1 MKVEKDNK
9 GEKYSGFKEARNR
22 MVSSQ
27 IIARGIKDKR
37 VIAAM
42 QTVPREIFVSSEYSS
57 SAYDDRPLP
66 IGMGQTISQ
75 PFIVA
80 LMTESLELSRDMKV
94 LEIGTG
100 SGYQSAV
107 LAEIAKE
114 VYSVEINDELYNR
127 TKKILAS
134 YPNIKLSNHDGS
146 IGWKKHS
153 PYDRI
158 IVTAAPSDIPEAYY
172 GQLKEDGI
180 MVIPVGPSSWSQE
193 LYKIIKTGGRIK
205 RIKICDVAFVPLTG
219 KGREL

>member
-1 MKVEKDNK
+1 MKEGKGNK
-9 GEKYSGFKEARNR
+9 GEKYSGFKEARSR

-27 IIARGIKDKR
+27 IVSRGIKDER
-37 VIAAM
+37 VIDAM
-42 QTVPREIFVSSEYSS
+42 QTIPRERFVPAEYMGC
-57 SAYDDRPLP
+57 AYDDRPLP

-75 PFIVA
+75 PYIVA
-80 LMTESLELSRDMKV
+80 LMTESLELSQNMKV

-114 VYSVEINDELYNR
+114 VYSVEINNELYNR

-134 YPNIKLSNHDGS
+134 YLNIKLSNHDGS
-146 IGWKKHS
+146 IGWEKYS

-172 GQLKEDGI
+172 GQLKEGGI

-205 RIKICDVAFVPLTG
+205 RVKICDVAFVPLTG
-219 KGREL
+219 KGKY

>member
-1 MKVEKDNK
+1 MKEKKDNK
-9 GEKYSGFKEARNR
+9 SEKHSGFKEARNR

-27 IIARGIKDKR
+27 IIPRGIKDER

-42 QTVPREIFVSSEYSS
+42 QTVPRERFVMGEYTGC
-57 SAYDDRPLP
+57 AYEDRPLP

-75 PFIVA
+75 PYIVA

-114 VYSVEINDELYNR
+114 VYSVEINSKLFDR

-134 YPNIKLSNHDGS
+134 YPNIELSNHDGS
-146 IGWKKHS
+146 IGWEIYS

-158 IVTAAPSDIPEAYY
+158 IVTAAPSYIPEIYY
-172 GQLKEDGI
+172 SQLKDGGI

-193 LYKIIKTGGRIK
+193 LFKIIKTAGRVK
-205 RIKICDVAFVPLTG
+205 KVKLCEVAFVPLTG
-219 KGREL
+219 KG

>member
-1 MKVEKDNK
+1 MKEGKGNK
-9 GEKYSGFKEARNR
+9 GEKYSGFKEARSR

-27 IIARGIKDKR
+27 IVSRGIKDER
-37 VIAAM
+37 VIDAM
-42 QTVPREIFVSSEYSS
+42 QTVPRERFVPAEYMGC
-57 SAYDDRPLP
+57 AYDDRPLP

-75 PFIVA
+75 PYIVA
-80 LMTESLELSRDMKV
+80 LMTESLELSQNMKV

-114 VYSVEINDELYNR
+114 VYSVEINNELYNR

-134 YPNIKLSNHDGS
+134 YLNIKLSNHDGS
-146 IGWKKHS
+146 IGWEKYS

-172 GQLKEDGI
+172 GQLKEGGI

-205 RIKICDVAFVPLTG
+205 RVKICDVAFVPLTG
-219 KGREL
+219 KGKY

>member
-1 MKVEKDNK
+1 MKEGKGNKD
-9 GEKYSGFKEARNR
+9 EKYSGFKEVRNR

-27 IIARGIKDKR
+27 IVSRGIKDKR

-42 QTVPREIFVSSEYSS
+42 QTVPRERFVPAEYSN
-57 SAYDDRPLP
+57 SAYEDRPLP

-75 PFIVA
+75 PYIVA
-80 LMTESLELSRDMKV
+80 LMTESLELSQDMKV

-114 VYSVEINDELYNR
+114 VYSVEINGELFHR
-127 TKKILAS
+127 TKKILAH

-146 IGWKKHS
+146 LGWEKYS

-172 GQLKEDGI
+172 GQLKEGGI
-180 MVIPVGPSSWSQE
+180 MVIPVGPSIWSQE
-193 LYKIIKTGGRIK
+193 L
-205 RIKICDVAFVPLTG
+205 
-219 KGREL
+219 

>member
-1 MKVEKDNK
+1 MKEGKGNK
-9 GEKYSGFKEARNR
+9 GEKYSVFKEARNR
-22 MVSSQ
+22 MVASQ
-27 IIARGIKDKR
+27 IASRGIKDKQ

-42 QTVPREIFVSSEYSS
+42 QTVPREIFIPAEHSG
-57 SAYDDRPLP
+57 SAYEDRPLP

-75 PFIVA
+75 PYIVA

-107 LAEIAKE
+107 LAEIVKE
-114 VYSVEINDELYNR
+114 IYSVEINKELYDS

-146 IGWKKHS
+146 LGWEKYS

-172 GQLKEDGI
+172 GQLKEGGI

-193 LYKIIKTGGRIK
+193 LYKIIKTAGRIK
-205 RIKICDVAFVPLTG
+205 KVKICEVAFVPLTR

>member
-1 MKVEKDNK
+1 MKERKDNK
-9 GEKYSGFKEARNR
+9 DEKNSGFKEARIR

-27 IIARGIKDKR
+27 LIPRNIKDDR
-37 VIAAM
+37 VIATM
-42 QTVPREIFVSSEYSS
+42 QTVQREKFVPAEYRGC
-57 SAYDDRPLP
+57 AYDDRPLP
-66 IGMGQTISQ
+66 IGNGQTISQ
-75 PFIVA
+75 PYIVA

-114 VYSVEINDELYNR
+114 VYSVEINEDLFKK
-127 TKKILAS
+127 TKKILAN

-146 IGWKKHS
+146 IGWKKYS

-158 IVTAAPSDIPEAYY
+158 IVTAAPSNIPEVYY
-172 GQLKEDGI
+172 DQLKEGGI

-193 LYKIIKTGGRIK
+193 LFKIIKTSGIIK
-205 RIKICDVAFVPLTG
+205 KVKLCDVAFVPLTG
-219 KGREL
+219 KATF

>member
-1 MKVEKDNK
+1 MKEGKGNK
-9 GEKYSGFKEARNR
+9 GEKYSGFKEARSR

-27 IIARGIKDKR
+27 IISRGIKDER
-37 VIAAM
+37 VIDAM
-42 QTVPREIFVSSEYSS
+42 QTIPRERFVPAEYMGC
-57 SAYDDRPLP
+57 AYDDRPLP

-75 PFIVA
+75 PYIVS
-80 LMTESLELSRDMKV
+80 LMTESLELSQNMKV

-114 VYSVEINDELYNR
+114 VYSVEINSELYNR

-134 YPNIKLSNHDGS
+134 YLNIKLSNHDGS
-146 IGWKKHS
+146 IGWEKYS

-172 GQLKEDGI
+172 GQLKEGGI

-205 RIKICDVAFVPLTG
+205 RVKICDVAFVPLTG
-219 KGREL
+219 KGKY

>member
-1 MKVEKDNK
+1 MKEGKGNKDK
-9 GEKYSGFKEARNR
+9 KYSGFKEVRNR

-27 IIARGIKDKR
+27 IVSRGIKDKR

-42 QTVPREIFVSSEYSS
+42 QTVPRERFVPAEYKTC
-57 SAYDDRPLP
+57 AYEDRPLP

-75 PFIVA
+75 PYIVS
-80 LMTESLELSRDMKV
+80 LMTESLELSHDIKV

-107 LAEIAKE
+107 LSEIAKE
-114 VYSVEINDELYNR
+114 VYSVEINEELYNR
-127 TKKILAS
+127 TKKILEL

-146 IGWKKHS
+146 LGWEKYS

-172 GQLKEDGI
+172 GQLKEGGI
-180 MVIPVGPSSWSQE
+180 MVIPVGPSSWNQE
-193 LYKIIKTGGRIK
+193 LYKIIKTAGRIK
-205 RIKICDVAFVPLTG
+205 RVKLCDVAFVPLTG

>member
-1 MKVEKDNK
+1 MKEQKDSK
-9 GEKYSGFKEARNR
+9 GEKNSGSNEARIK

-27 IIARGIKDKR
+27 IVSRGIKDER
-37 VIAAM
+37 VIDAM
-42 QTVPREIFVSSEYSS
+42 QTIPRERFVPAEYMGC
-57 SAYDDRPLP
+57 AYDDRPLP

-75 PFIVA
+75 PYIVA
-80 LMTESLELSRDMKV
+80 LMTESLELSQNMKV

-114 VYSVEINDELYNR
+114 IYSVEINNELYNR

-134 YPNIKLSNHDGS
+134 YLNIKLSNHDGS
-146 IGWKKHS
+146 IGWEKYS

-172 GQLKEDGI
+172 GQLKEGGI

-193 LYKIIKTGGRIK
+193 LYKIINTGGKIK
-205 RIKICDVAFVPLTG
+205 RVKICDVAFVPLTG
-219 KGREL
+219 KGKY

>member
-1 MKVEKDNK
+1 MKEGKGNK
-9 GEKYSGFKEARNR
+9 GEKYSGFKEARSR

-27 IIARGIKDKR
+27 IISRGIKDER
-37 VIAAM
+37 VIDAM
-42 QTVPREIFVSSEYSS
+42 QTIPRERFVPAEYMGC
-57 SAYDDRPLP
+57 AYDDRPLP

-75 PFIVA
+75 PYIVA
-80 LMTESLELSRDMKV
+80 LMTESLELSQNMKV

-114 VYSVEINDELYNR
+114 VYSVEINSELYNR

-134 YPNIKLSNHDGS
+134 YLNIKLSNHDGS
-146 IGWKKHS
+146 IGWEKYS

-172 GQLKEDGI
+172 GQLKEGGI

-205 RIKICDVAFVPLTG
+205 RVKICDVAFVPLTG
-219 KGREL
+219 KGKY

>member
-1 MKVEKDNK
+1 MKEGKGNKDK
-9 GEKYSGFKEARNR
+9 KYSGFKEVRNR

-27 IIARGIKDKR
+27 IVSRGIKDKR

-42 QTVPREIFVSSEYSS
+42 QTVPRERFVPAEHSN
-57 SAYDDRPLP
+57 SAYEDRPLP

-75 PFIVA
+75 PYIVA
-80 LMTESLELSRDMKV
+80 LMTESLELSQNMNV

-107 LAEIAKE
+107 LSEIAKE
-114 VYSVEINDELYNR
+114 VYSVEINEELYNR
-127 TKKILAS
+127 TKKILEL

-146 IGWKKHS
+146 LGWEKFS

-158 IVTAAPSDIPEAYY
+158 IVTAAPSDIPDAYY
-172 GQLKEDGI
+172 SQLKEGGI

-193 LYKIIKTGGRIK
+193 LYKITKTAGRIK
-205 RIKICDVAFVPLTG
+205 RVKLCDVAFVPLTG
-219 KGREL
+219 KGMEL